1 MVTRRRYRNLALRRK
16 RRKRRRVTS
25 LSLAALIGLIFGT
38 FLLEAFQVAS
48 SYLDSP
54 IAVGSATVGRS
65 LVNSAVVTG
74 LQNLQAANGRPQ
86 LDPLPQAAEVWDC
99 EVVVV
104 GGSLGGVAAA
114 SHAMRSGVQTC
125 LIELTPW
132 LGGQVSAQ
140 GVSAIDESRAMRSQ
154 QNFSGSWQSFKRL
167 IRNQPIALPG
177 WTNMTDRQRVYET
190 NSCWVGDLCFLPE
203 AGAQASEQWLES
215 ASATAPGSRWAVS
228 TAFKGAAFDPAGTM
242 VTAVYAVKRVPK
254 DPQYLPAGRLSQ
266 ELSHWYA
273 WSGDETFE
281 KIPIRLQAPA
291 GKRMIVID
299 ATDTGEFI
307 AWAQIPYRLGSDARS
322 VLDEVSAPTKSNPSC
337 TQAFTFPFV
346 MTIADDRGQSHQS
359 LQGLETG
366 IPKAEHRRGYDMEG
380 FPMFHNRGMF
390 NYRRIVSRAIG
401 PSAISQSTP
410 GEMTLINWNRGNDWN
425 IMDDPLVMDAT
436 AIEQS
441 GQYQNWIGGL
451 SLQALRNGENNAL
464 LFADW
469 LMETKATPNL
479 PLTFLYGP
487 GSPLGTQS
495 GLSMVPYIRE
505 GRRLI
510 GRPAYGQDAFM
521 LREADL
527 RVDMAGGRNFFDS
540 AIALSHYD
548 IDIHGC
554 RYRNWQP
561 SYEATRASVN
571 ERLVRPLQVP
581 LEALI
586 PVGVDNLL
594 IGGKSIAAS
603 HIVNAMT
610 RVHQSEW
617 GIGAAA
623 GATAGWLLQ
632 PEQAADMTPA
642 QILVTGQTANLQ
654 TYLMEQNLRFDW

>member
-1 MVTRRRYRNLALRRK
+1 MATRRRYRNLSLKRK
-16 RRKRRRVTS
+16 QRKRRRVTS
-25 LSLAALIGLIFGT
+25 LSVAALIGLICGT
-38 FLLEAFQVAS
+38 FLLEAFHLAS
-48 SYLDSP
+48 GYLTVP
-54 IAVGSATVGRS
+54 IAMQTEMVGQS
-65 LVNSAVVTG
+65 LVNSAVTTG
-74 LQNLQAANGRPQ
+74 LENLQAANGRPQ
-86 LDPLPQAAEVWDC
+86 LSPLPQAAEVWDC

-104 GGSLGGVAAA
+104 GGSLGGIAAA
-114 SHAMRSGVQTC
+114 SHAMRAGVQTC
-125 LIELTPW
+125 LIEVTPW
-132 LGGQVSAQ
+132 LGGQVSSQ

-167 IRNQPIALPG
+167 IRSQPIDLPD
-177 WTNMTDRQRVYET
+177 WTQMTDRQRVYET

-203 AGAQASEQWLES
+203 AGAKASQEWLES
-215 ASATAPGSRWAVS
+215 AAATSPDSRWATS
-228 TAFKGAAFDPAGTM
+228 TAFKGAAFDPSGRNI
-242 VTAVYAVKRVPK
+242 TAVYGVKRVPK
-254 DPQYLPAGRLSQ
+254 DPQYVPEGRLSQ
-266 ELSHWYA
+266 ELSYWYS
-273 WSGDETFE
+273 WSSNEVFE
-281 KIPIRLQAPA
+281 KIPIRLQAPP

-307 AWAQIPYRLGSDARS
+307 AWAQVPYRVGSDARS
-322 VLDEVSAPTKSNPSC
+322 VLNEESAPTKSNPAC

-346 MTIADDRGQSHQS
+346 MAIADDRGQSRQV
-359 LQGLETG
+359 LQNLETG
-366 IPKAEHRRGYDMEG
+366 IPKAEHRRAYDMEG

-390 NYRRIVSRAIG
+390 NYRRIASRITGSSAVSR
-401 PSAISQSTP
+401 STV
-410 GEMTLINWNRGNDWN
+410 GEMTLVNWNRGNDWN
-425 IMDDPLVMDAT
+425 IMDDPLVMDAP
-436 AIEQS
+436 ALEAS

-451 SLQALRNGENNAL
+451 SLQALKNGENHAL

-469 LMETKATPNL
+469 LMETQATPDL
-479 PLTFLYGP
+479 PLTFLFGV

-505 GRRLI
+505 GRRII

-527 RVDMAGGRNFFDS
+527 RIDMSGGRDFFNT
-540 AIALSHYD
+540 AIALAHYD

-610 RVHQSEW
+610 RVHQGEW

-632 PEQAADMTPA
+632 QGQPADMTPA
-642 QILVTGQTANLQ
+642 QILVTNQIADLQ
-654 TYLMEQNLRFDW
+654 GYLMEQDLRFEW

>member
-1 MVTRRRYRNLALRRK
+1 MTNRRRYRNLALRRK
-16 RRKRRRVTS
+16 RRKQRRVTN
-25 LSLAALIGLIFGT
+25 LSVGALIGLIFGT
-38 FLLEAFQVAS
+38 LFLEAFQVAS
-48 SYLDSP
+48 SYLEPPLTLRTDRVGQILLESP
-54 IAVGSATVGRS
+54 AT
-65 LVNSAVVTG
+65 TG
-74 LQNLQAANGRPQ
+74 LRDLQAANGRPQ
-86 LDPLPQAAEVWDC
+86 LNPLPPAAEVWEC
-99 EVVVV
+99 EVIVV

-114 SHAMRSGVQTC
+114 SHAMQTGAQTC

-132 LGGQVSAQ
+132 LGGQVSSQ

-154 QNFSGSWQSFKRL
+154 QNFSISWQNFKRF
-167 IRNQPIALPG
+167 IRNQPITLPD
-177 WTNMTDRQRVYET
+177 WTDMSDRQRVYET

-203 AGAQASEQWLES
+203 AGAQASQQWLEG
-215 ASATAPGSRWAVS
+215 AALNAPESRWATS
-228 TAFKGAAFDPAGTM
+228 TAFKGAAFDPSGRTI
-242 VTAVYAVKRVPK
+242 TAVYAVKRVPK
-254 DPQYLPAGRLSQ
+254 DPQYVPEGRLSQ
-266 ELSHWYA
+266 ELSYWYA
-273 WSGDETFE
+273 WSGNEVFE
-281 KIPIRLQAPA
+281 KIPIRLQAPP
-291 GKRMIVID
+291 GKRMFVID

-307 AWAQIPYRLGSDARS
+307 AWAKIPYRVGSDARS
-322 VLDEVSAPTKSNPSC
+322 VLDEISAPSQSNPHC

-346 MTIADDRGQSHQS
+346 MAIADDRGQSHQA
-359 LQGLETG
+359 LQNLETG

-380 FPMFHNRGMF
+380 FPMFHNRSMF
-390 NYRRIVSRAIG
+390 NYRRIVSRATG

-410 GEMTLINWNRGNDWN
+410 GELTMVNWTRGNDWN
-425 IMDDPLVMDAT
+425 IMDDPLIMDPET
-436 AIEQS
+436 LEQS
-441 GQYQNWIGGL
+441 GQHQNWIGGL
-451 SLQALRNGENNAL
+451 SLQALKNGENNAL

-479 PLTFLYGP
+479 PLTFLSGVGAP
-487 GSPLGTQS
+487 MGTRS

-505 GRRLI
+505 GRRII
-510 GRPAYGQDAFM
+510 GRPAYGQDKFM

-527 RVDMAGGRNFFDS
+527 RVDMTGGRDFYGS

-554 RYRNWQP
+554 RYRNWQT
-561 SYEATRASVN
+561 SHEANRASVN

-623 GATAGWLLQ
+623 GATAGWLLRPGQ
-632 PEQAADMTPA
+632 PANLTPA
-642 QILVTGQTANLQ
+642 QILVTGRMADLQ
-654 TYLMEQNLRFDW
+654 AYLIEQELRFDW